1 MKNIKIAYIGGGSKM
16 WARVFMNDL
25 ALSNDLSGEIN
36 LYDIDYEASLRNQI
50 IGNKI
55 SKMPNTSK
63 WNYIVSS
70 TIDDAL
76 KEADFVILSIL
87 PGTFKEMESDVH
99 EPNKYDIFQT
109 VGDTVGP
116 GGVLRAMRT
125 VPMYEFFAKKI
136 KEICPNAWVINF
148 TNPMTICVHT
158 LYDVF
163 PEIKAFGCCHEV
175 FHAQEFLAM
184 VVKEELNLKTRPSR
198 KEILVDVAGINHFT
212 WFTHATYNDKEILP
226 LITNFAK
233 KHFKEGIY
241 EGDDPYK
248 FKYDTYAYG
257 NKVKMDL
264 YNRYGALPAAGDRHL
279 VEFLNNNW
287 YLKDESTIKDWAIS
301 ITPVKSRII
310 DMEQKIKDSILMANG
325 QKEITIKKSSEEAV
339 EIIKALLGLKDLTT
353 NVNYP
358 NYGQIKNL
366 PIGSIVES
374 NCKFKYNEIEL
385 INSTP
390 LPTDVNNLVMRNSN
404 NIITTYEGIKE
415 RNLKTI
421 FNAFIN
427 QPLCANLTLKQGI
440 KLFKQMI
447 INTKEYLEDYDIDNQ
462 LKIITEMEQYYV

>member
-1 MKNIKIAYIGGGSKM
+1 MKKIKIAYIGGGSKM
-16 WARVFMNDL
+16 WARIFMNDL
-25 ALSNDLSGEIN
+25 ALTTELQGEIN
-36 LYDIDYEASLRNQI
+36 LYDIDITQATRNKI

-55 SKMPNTSK
+55 SQMPNMAK
-63 WNYIVSS
+63 WNYLVSS
-70 TIDDAL
+70 TIDEAL

-184 VVKEELNLKTRPSR
+184 VVKEELNLNKRPTRQDI
-198 KEILVDVAGINHFT
+198 KVDVAGINHFT
-212 WFTHATYNDKEILP
+212 WFTHATYQGKEILP
-226 LITNFAK
+226 LITNFSK

-241 EGDDPYK
+241 EGDDPNK
-248 FKYDTYAYG
+248 FKYNTYAYG

-264 YNRYGALPAAGDRHL
+264 YNRYNVLAAAGDRHL
-279 VEFLNNNW
+279 VEFLNSNW
-287 YLKDESTIKDWAIS
+287 YLKNEQEIKNWAIS

-310 DMEQKIKDSILMANG
+310 DMEEKIKDSILMATG
-325 QKEITIKKSSEEAV
+325 KKEIIVKKSSEEAV
-339 EIIKALLGLKDLTT
+339 EIMKALLGLKDLTT

-358 NYGQIKNL
+358 NKGQIKNL

-374 NCKFKYNEIEL
+374 NCKFKNNEIEL
-385 INSTP
+385 IDSTP
-390 LPTDVNNLVMRNSN
+390 LPTDVNNLVMRNLE

-427 QPLCANLTLKQGI
+427 QPLCANLTINQGL
-440 KLFKQMI
+440 KLFKQMV
-447 INTKEYLEDYDIDNQ
+447 INTKEYLKDYDIDNE
-462 LKIITEMEQYYV
+462 LKKLTEMEI